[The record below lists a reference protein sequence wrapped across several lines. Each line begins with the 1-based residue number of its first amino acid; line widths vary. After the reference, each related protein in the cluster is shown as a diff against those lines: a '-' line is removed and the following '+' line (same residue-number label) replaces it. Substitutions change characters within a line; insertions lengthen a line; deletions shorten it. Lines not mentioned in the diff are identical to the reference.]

1 MVNAWFFSFAN
12 FFPFEFEFEFGKNI
26 SFAKLLVNAWF
37 FICTI
42 VGEMHDFFN
51 LLKIV
56 IPHMIF
62 HLQNSWSHAWFFHYQ
77 KLLVNEYTWFLFI
90 CKIVG
95 QCMNLFNFHCGIVI
109 SHNPLTTKK
118 KDLLMYLSKFCYKD
132 YWILGGTQTPKS
144 PDLLFGPHD
153 MCFIVL
159 FVQIRDKVLVLSHS
173 IVLSRLMGVLSFPL
187 IPLFLCFCFRGNET
201 KIHIDFAKILLLQCT

>member
-1 MVNAWFFSFAN
+1 LVTCMIFSL
-12 FFPFEFEFEFGKNI
+12 PK
-26 SFAKLLVNAWF
+26 
-37 FICTI
+37 I
-42 VGEMHDFFN
+42 VGE
-51 LLKIV
+51 
-56 IPHMIF
+56 
-62 HLQNSWSHAWFFHYQ
+62 
-77 KLLVNEYTWFLFI
+77 EYTWFLFI

-109 SHNPLTTKK
+109 SHNPLTTTK
-118 KDLLMYLSKFCYKD
+118 KDLLMYLSKLSYKD

-144 PDLLFGPHD
+144 PHLLFGPHD

-187 IPLFLCFCFRGNET
+187 IPLFLCFCFKT